1 MRMSRSRQSASR
13 NSFAYTKQLDC
24 QALGAGVRT
33 SRVSEELKAA
43 AKQDPTMKVIDN
55 ASSPSLT
62 VAQLEASYPA
72 YCKALRMLVQD
83 GVSLNKIQRTVC
95 WDRLQLLHTT
105 LPRQYRDPVV
115 HYAMVKRDVDNQQ
128 AIAN

>member
-1 MRMSRSRQSASR
+1 MRPEPEI
-13 NSFAYTKQLDC
+13 
-24 QALGAGVRT
+24 GG
-33 SRVSEELKAA
+33 
-43 AKQDPTMKVIDN
+43 N
-55 ASSPSLT
+55 ASLMKAINTSEAPKIT

-83 GVSLNKIQRTVC
+83 GLSLNKIQRTVC

-115 HYAMVKRDVDNQQ
+115 HYSMVKRDVDNQQ
-128 AIAN
+128 ALAR